1 MGRPQSSWPVVR
13 LFACPHLPGPPPMRL
28 FPRLHPVLSVP
39 PLAHLSAPPI
49 PASAWTLSVPHPRA
63 SPGAG
68 VWRVLPHQLPGGA
81 RSLPCPVPPTPS
93 SSPGPSPPVLL
104 QPDPSRPLPHTLRL
118 FRPLRPVPC
127 DLCPRPFLCALTL
140 PREPCTPC
148 SHVSPCH
155 AMFPLSHHASPA
167 GPSAPPRCPLR
178 VPGPPARAPRAPHPP
193 RVLRPAP
200 AELWELRAQE
210 VAGRRGRGRRAAG
223 RAGGRMGAGGG
234 GRRTR

>member
-1 MGRPQSSWPVVR
+1 MGRPHGPWWGCLPVPICQDPLPCGCSPVYIQFCLCAHSLTSLRPQFPPLHRPCRSLTPARAQAQGSGGSSR
-13 LFACPHLPGPPPMRL
+13 ISYQEAPGPFPVRCLQLCPP
-28 FPRLHPVLSVP
+28 PQ
-39 PLAHLSAPPI
+39 APP
-49 PASAWTLSVPHPRA
+49 P
-63 SPGAG
+63 
-68 VWRVLPHQLPGGA
+68 QF
-81 RSLPCPVPPTPS
+81 S
-93 SSPGPSPPVLL
+93 SSRP
-104 QPDPSRPLPHTLRL
+104 PSRPLPHTLRL